1 MRALQELDDSSF
13 AQPTK
18 VGAWRGKKATEW
30 RLTFRLC
37 NKTDELPI
45 NNWPQRKPYR
55 EFQTDNTKVSNQ
67 KHRDVLRFKPE
78 THRAKNPMNG
88 SGLSFTHET
97 HVHISRE
104 DAVRQRTAR
113 ARRRAG
119 LDPPPAQVAA
129 PAPRRNGRGET
140 D

>member
-55 EFQTDNTKVSNQ
+55 EFQTDNTKS
-67 KHRDVLRFKPE
+67 FKSETSGCFAFQTGNASGEKPNEWVGPE
-78 THRAKNPMNG
+78 FHP
-88 SGLSFTHET
+88 
-97 HVHISRE
+97 
-104 DAVRQRTAR
+104 
-113 ARRRAG
+113 
-119 LDPPPAQVAA
+119 
-129 PAPRRNGRGET
+129 
-140 D
+140 